1 MIIDQTCVT
10 SLHVDL
16 SVCYRV
22 FNGLILCEHAVE
34 YESLIYATLVSFSS
48 LPSSRV
54 FDHVWYAKQRGK
66 ACMGDLVR

>member
-16 SVCYRV
+16 SVFYRV

-34 YESLIYATLVSFSS
+34 YESLIYATLVSFPS
-48 LPSSRV
+48 LPSSLV
-54 FDHVWYAKQRGK
+54 FGHV
-66 ACMGDLVR
+66 